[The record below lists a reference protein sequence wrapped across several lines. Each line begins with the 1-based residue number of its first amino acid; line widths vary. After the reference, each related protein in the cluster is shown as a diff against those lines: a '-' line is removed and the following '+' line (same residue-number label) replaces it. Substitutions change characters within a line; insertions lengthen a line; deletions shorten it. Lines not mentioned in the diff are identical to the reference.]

1 MVMDKK
7 YLIYKHTNKINN
19 KVYKS
24 PRSIMSALKE
34 NWRTAGKS
42 EDGKIRYHWVYF
54 SEVRE

>member
-1 MVMDKK
+1 MVMDK
-7 YLIYKHTNKINN
+7 NKTEAAIA
-19 KVYKS
+19 VGLKS